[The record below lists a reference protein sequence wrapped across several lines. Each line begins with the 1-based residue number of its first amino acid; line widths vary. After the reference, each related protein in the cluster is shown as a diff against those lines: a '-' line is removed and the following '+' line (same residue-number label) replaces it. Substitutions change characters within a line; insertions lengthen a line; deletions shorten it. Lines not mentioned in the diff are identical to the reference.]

1 MSKTLVIAG
10 TDTGVGKTFVGAAL
24 ARSLSMS
31 GRYVVAMK
39 LIESGCAGHEPSEE
53 DGRILASA
61 TGQSEPLEA
70 LVRLE
75 AAVTPAMA
83 ADLEGV
89 ELDFA
94 TLLERARDLAA
105 GADVTIVE
113 GVGGLLA
120 PLTWRHNTRDLAREL
135 EASVILVASDRLGT
149 INHTLLTL
157 GGLASTRVDALV
169 LSAPEVPDASTGTNA
184 EAIRMHAGA
193 LGIAVP
199 PIVVLERIES
209 LDEAAAE
216 LGDLA
221 AALVGGVW
229 V

>member
-1 MSKTLVIAG
+1 MSRTLVIAG

-24 ARSLSMS
+24 ARALSMT

-39 LIESGCAGHEPSEE
+39 PVETGCDGDGRSAE
-53 DGRILASA
+53 DGRILAAA
-61 TGQSEPLEA
+61 TGQAEPLEA

-94 TLLERARDLAA
+94 ALLARVRDLAA

-113 GVGGLLA
+113 GAGGVLA
-120 PLTWRHNTRDLAREL
+120 PLTWRYNTRDLAREL

-157 GGLASTRVDALV
+157 SGLASHRVAALV
-169 LSAPEVPDASTGTNA
+169 LNAPEVPDASTGTNA
-184 EAIRMHAGA
+184 EAIRMHANA
-193 LGIAVP
+193 LRIEVP
-199 PIVVLERIES
+199 PIVILDRVES
-209 LDEAAAE
+209 VDDAAAE
-216 LGDLA
+216 LNDLA
-221 AALVGGVW
+221 ATLVGGVW

>member
-1 MSKTLVIAG
+1 MSRTLVIAG
-10 TDTGVGKTFVGAAL
+10 TDTGVGKTLVGAGL
-24 ARSLSMS
+24 ARALSMT

-39 LIESGCAGHEPSEE
+39 LIESGCDGDDRSAE
-53 DGRILASA
+53 DGRILAAA
-61 TGQSEPLEA
+61 TGQPEPLEA

-94 TLLERARDLAA
+94 ALLERARDLAA

-113 GVGGLLA
+113 SAGGVLA

-149 INHTLLTL
+149 INHTLLAL
-157 GGLASTRVDALV
+157 SGLASHRVAALV

-184 EAIRMHAGA
+184 EAIRMHANA
-193 LGIAVP
+193 LRIEVP
-199 PIVVLERIES
+199 PIVILDRVES
-209 LDEAAAE
+209 VDDAAAE
-216 LGDLA
+216 LNDFA
-221 AALVGGVW
+221 ATLVGGVW